1 MSGCKGALLETCG
14 VSDAEAGNQE
24 ACLVSISLDEAVD
37 LAPARNV
44 RPMHLLRPD
53 MACPLKNCMP
63 FGNLTGMH
71 AASARRL
78 KSSTSITTTQRD
90 GLAGSFVLLA
100 TLPSAYLLKN
110 QSALQLRCL
119 TWRKIVAETTIEWT
133 RNQNGEKGFTF
144 NPWIGCTKVGPGC
157 DNCYAEAYFDKRRHV
172 VVQWGPNQPR
182 KRTAPSTWAAPLRWN
197 REAAAAGV
205 RHRVFCA
212 SLADVFD
219 NEVPVQWRVDLF
231 DLVRRCENLDFL
243 LLTKRV
249 GNVTRMLQEVA
260 SILRIEHGTQAEREL
275 GLQAGHVGRA
285 GDRRGGS
292 NLARREADVRSLDRR
307 NEGDTVR
314 ASSGG
319 TEDAGRLP
327 AGAGDDRRQAAL
339 RGSGTAGVAS
349 LQWTDPARAHG
360 EPQGWGEGPQPPGQP
375 GTGDVQRAEAAR
387 GAGAGR
393 RASRRE
399 GVESPEGT
407 GVGGGCGVDEVPTGE
422 RLASE
427 GHRGTLRHHAEVGLA
442 HLHREDLAARLDLL
456 AWVERWLAGD
466 APSNVWLGA
475 SITSQPEADRDIRKL
490 LDVPS
495 AKRFLSM
502 EPLLGPVNLTDV
514 PMPGS
519 GHGHHEFSPI
529 ITGNALSRPL
539 AYPRLPAVDW
549 VIVGGESGPN
559 ARPMH
564 PDWAR
569 SLRNQCQA
577 ASVPFLFKQ
586 WGEWVDADNGPEDD
600 AAYDGKSDCWAHIDG
615 GHHGGEMG
623 VDFFNSYPMYRVGK
637 RAAGRLL
644 DGREWNEVPV

>member
-1 MSGCKGALLETCG
+1 M
-14 VSDAEAGNQE
+14 
-24 ACLVSISLDEAVD
+24 
-37 LAPARNV
+37 
-44 RPMHLLRPD
+44 
-53 MACPLKNCMP
+53 KN
-63 FGNLTGMH
+63 T
-71 AASARRL
+71 
-78 KSSTSITTTQRD
+78 K
-90 GLAGSFVLLA
+90 
-100 TLPSAYLLKN
+100 
-110 QSALQLRCL
+110 
-119 TWRKIVAETTIEWT
+119 IEWADH
-133 RNQNGEKGFTF
+133 TF
-144 NPWIGCTKVGPGC
+144 NPWVGCTKVGPGC
-157 DNCYAEAYFDKRRHV
+157 DNCYAEADFDKRRH

-182 KRTAPSTWAAPLRWN
+182 KLTAPSTWATAARWN
-197 REAAAAGV
+197 HEAAAAGV

-219 NEVPVQWRVDLF
+219 NEVPVQWRISLMA
-231 DLVRRCENLDFL
+231 LILQTPHLDWL
-243 LLTKRV
+243 LLTKRI
-249 GNVTRMLQEVA
+249 GNAAEMLDVA
-260 SILRIEHGTQAEREL
+260 FRAAHAQRETW
-275 GLQAGHVGRA
+275 A
-285 GDRRGGS
+285 
-292 NLARREADVRSLDRR
+292 N
-307 NEGDTVR
+307 NI
-314 ASSGG
+314 
-319 TEDAGRLP
+319 
-327 AGAGDDRRQAAL
+327 
-339 RGSGTAGVAS
+339 
-349 LQWTDPARAHG
+349 
-360 EPQGWGEGPQPPGQP
+360 
-375 GTGDVQRAEAAR
+375 
-387 GAGAGR
+387 
-393 RASRRE
+393 
-399 GVESPEGT
+399 PE
-407 GVGGGCGVDEVPTGE
+407 
-422 RLASE
+422 
-427 GHRGTLRHHAEVGLA
+427 
-442 HLHREDLAARLDLL
+442 
-456 AWVERWLAGD
+456 
-466 APSNVWLGA
+466 NVWIGA
-475 SITSQPEADRDIRKL
+475 TITNQAEADRDIRKL

-514 PMPGS
+514 PMHGS